1 MAQIMRSWLLIV
13 LIAAVICALVAMNRA
28 IAEQKEEPGRRQT
41 SGGNGNRTKTIWILW
56 LQGWNDATPWLVR
69 EVRRSWET
77 LNREWRVVALDA
89 CTLGSYLDAGPGS
102 ALGRMMDP
110 SAGVPMAALSDMV
123 RLALLSQHG
132 GVWADATL
140 LCMRPLDEWVYDSLL
155 PCGFWM
161 YHGRDYGDGPA
172 SWFIVSI
179 KHSYIVQT
187 WARACFEYWK
197 RRDYRGQPLDY
208 FRMDATFADLRNTDL
223 EFERQWRLVPYLWCE
238 AFGQAHMLAGKT
250 ELPCSEETRYLLRH
264 SPPHVLKLSHHT
276 LHLALERSA
285 MYEAIAASRLIQM
298 TMPPRESDAAVSHTR
313 HAQWPAADTSVRAE
327 LPDPLPRRICV
338 VADCGC
344 NESIR
349 TIAELCKAY
358 GGIVPL
364 VYDKCGLCSAVPEG
378 VFCRPLRNVGR
389 DLGVFVWFAS
399 RYYHVIPDSTVV
411 YLTAG
416 NMKKHNRAARLE
428 AMFQGRVGTAG
439 VIGDAA
445 SFSLG
450 EYDGVSLRR
459 ADPPN
464 FRGWYER
471 IIGPW
476 DPSRPGTCWN
486 ALLRT
491 SGMHIRARP
500 RTTYINVLAELALA
514 DGLEVGHFVERC
526 AHDLFLSSRI
536 GNELP
541 VES

>member
-1 MAQIMRSWLLIV
+1 MRGLLIV
-13 LIAAVICALVAMNRA
+13 LIAVAICAVVAMWTGA
-28 IAEQKEEPGRRQT
+28 DGRRRCEQR
-41 SGGNGNRTKTIWILW
+41 GDPRLPPVAGRKTIWILW
-56 LQGWNDATPWLVR
+56 LQGWNDDTPWLVW

-77 LNREWRVVALDA
+77 FNREWRVVALDA
-89 CTLGSYLDAGPGS
+89 GTLGSYVDTAPGS
-102 ALGRMMDP
+102 PLGQMMDT
-110 SAGVPMAALSDMV
+110 SAGVPMPALSDMA
-123 RLALLSQHG
+123 RLTLLSQHG

-140 LCMRPLDEWVYDSLL
+140 LCMRPLDEWVYDSIL

-179 KHSYIVQT
+179 RQSYVVRA
-187 WARACFEYWK
+187 WARACLEYWK
-197 RRDYRGQPLDY
+197 LRDYKGQPHDY
-208 FRMDATFADLRNTDL
+208 FWMDATFADLRRTDC
-223 EFERQWRLVPYLWCE
+223 EFDRQWRLVPYLWCE

-250 ELPCSEETRYLLRH
+250 DVACSDETRCLLRH
-264 SPPHVLKLSHHT
+264 SPPHVLKLSRHVS
-276 LHLALERSA
+276 HLAPQRSA
-285 MYEAIAASRLIQM
+285 MYEAVEASRAIRSA
-298 TMPPRESDAAVSHTR
+298 MPLREFEAALSHTR
-313 HAQWPAADTSVRAE
+313 HAPWSMADTSARAE
-327 LPDPLPRRICV
+327 LPDPLPQQICV

-344 NESIR
+344 NESIA
-349 TIAELCKAY
+349 TIAELCRLR

-364 VYDKCGLCSAVPEG
+364 VYDKCGFCSAVPEG

-416 NMKKHNRAARLE
+416 NMKKHNRAARLD
-428 AMFQGRVGTAG
+428 AMLQGRVDTAG
-439 VIGDAA
+439 LIGDAGG
-445 SFSLG
+445 FSLS

-491 SGMHIRARP
+491 SGVHIRARP

-526 AHDLFLSSRI
+526 AHDLFLSARV
-536 GNELP
+536 GD
-541 VES
+541 